1 MTGEKVTVQNFFDK
15 NFGNIPYEGGF
26 GQEGPPLTM
35 FGNWAHQVPSRPAL
49 VPPPYGLAY
58 SQKFFENIL
67 LSVIFPVI
75 FVF

>member
-15 NFGNIPYEGGF
+15 IFGNIPYEGGF

-49 VPPPYGLAY
+49 VPPPYGHIWPGLFP
-58 SQKFFENIL
+58 KFFRKY
-67 LSVIFPVI
+67 SA
-75 FVF
+75 